1 MEKTK
6 AILQQIQR
14 VRKIKQRNIHDCAA
28 FLNISKEDYLDLE
41 QGSRKITL
49 PEIELLALFFGVS
62 PLIFFQTDHL
72 ENQKL
77 GILEEHV
84 QSKYTQLRQK
94 MILARIIAEMH
105 KKSISP
111 EQIQEQTDISLAELK
126 AYDNGKKSIPI
137 EHLLKISEVLGLT
150 EEELIETSYA
160 TKTDNNGQHS
170 RNQWQREF
178 LSTDIQ
184 QDPNDDSSYYNQLML
199 ALHELPKRDQA
210 EVASFLLKKLQSNK
224 FG

>member
-1 MEKTK
+1 MEKTET
-6 AILQQIQR
+6 ILQQIQR
-14 VRKIKQRNIHDCAA
+14 VRKINQRNIHDCAD
-28 FLNISKEDYLDLE
+28 FLNISKEAYRDLE

-62 PLIFFQTDHL
+62 PLIFFQTNHL
-72 ENQKL
+72 ENQKH

-84 QSKYTQLRQK
+84 QPQYMLLRQK

-126 AYDNGKKSIPI
+126 AYENGEKSIPI
-137 EHLLKISEVLGLT
+137 AHLLKISEVLGLT
-150 EEELIETSYA
+150 EEELIEPLFI
-160 TKTDNNGQHS
+160 KKDDNNVQPS

-178 LSTDIQ
+178 LPTDIQ
-184 QDPNDDSSYYNQLML
+184 QVPNDDSSYYNQLML

-210 EVASFLLKKLQSNK
+210 EVASSLLKKLQSNK